1 MKDIKILFTSFLMI
15 FVACIC
21 GCSQSKKGDSILTC
35 QGVPLV
41 GLNKEAV
48 NASIK
53 DPSKQNCMYFEFTEK
68 QRQTMLAKVS
78 SKQKLAIQAEI
89 TVSAGNGKV
98 TLGLMNKGQGENEYV
113 SVSELVSPSL
123 EFSQADNVTLSLCF
137 DPQKPVPS
145 GMYIA
150 STMPCSASSVSFV
163 DAIIGVDSLN
173 HIYAAGPSG
182 GEMNSGVIDFS
193 DGKKIFDTQMSQNSV
208 LPKITLALY
217 PPSSF
222 GTMDSPTS
230 TVFYYGPDS
239 FELFASPSQQT
250 FTLQTASVTE
260 PFATLSEDGKPNIHA
275 AFMTANSADDYAP
288 NEDGIVTRGFPCD
301 IGMIFD
307 WPQDKWRCRDYEL
320 FVWEEFPEV
329 LIFDFKNYKV
339 QNEFFTRLAYFV
351 EKNGYKG
358 TLVGDDFVRDK
369 HGYNAH
375 DYKGDDLARFFT
387 LVAEK
392 NFRINAREKALRQI
406 LLDNGIIL
414 NNGDGTYSGG
424 KGAVIS
430 IARESGADLR
440 RTLMAHESWHGIYFT
455 DAGFRDYVA
464 GLYDAFDKNAMGF
477 LKTYFSTYASLQYD
491 IKDDYLMHNEFMA
504 YHLQQSVAETGPY
517 FKTRATWTTVTNHN
531 PSAASYVYRN
541 DAKDFTE
548 TSRALSQYVFE
559 HWGYKAGSTVLLER
573 K

>member
-1 MKDIKILFTSFLMI
+1 MI
-15 FVACIC
+15 FVACFC
-21 GCSQSKKGDSILTC
+21 SCSQFKKGDSVLTC
-35 QGVPLV
+35 QGVPLL

-53 DPSKQNCMYFEFTEK
+53 EPEKQNCMYFEFSDK

-78 SKQKLAIQAEI
+78 SKKKLALQAVI
-89 TVSAGNGKV
+89 SVSAGNGKV
-98 TLGLMNKGQGENEYV
+98 TLGLMNNGQEENEYV
-113 SVSELVSPSL
+113 SVSEVVSPSL
-123 EFSQADNVTLSLCF
+123 EFDQTENVTLSLCF

-145 GMYIA
+145 GMYIS
-150 STMPCSASSVSFV
+150 STLPCSVSSVSFI

-182 GEMNSGVIDFS
+182 GEVNPGVIDFS
-193 DGKKIFDTQMSQNSV
+193 DGKKMFDTEMGPNSI
-208 LPKITLALY
+208 LPKITVGLY
-217 PPSSF
+217 PPASI
-222 GTMDSPTS
+222 GTMDDPASI
-230 TVFYYGPDS
+230 VFHYGPDS
-239 FELFASPSQQT
+239 FKLYASPSQQT
-250 FTLQTASVTE
+250 FTLQCAALTE
-260 PFATLSEDGKPNIHA
+260 PFAILSEDGKPNIHA
-275 AFMTANSADDYAP
+275 AFMTANSADEYAP
-288 NEDGIVTRGFPCD
+288 NDDGIVTKGLECD
-301 IGMIFD
+301 IGFIFE
-307 WPQDKWRCRDYEL
+307 WPQSRWRNKDYEL

-339 QNEFFTRLAYFV
+339 QNEFFTRIAYFV

-387 LVAEK
+387 LVSEK
-392 NFRINAREKALRQI
+392 NFKINAREKALRQI

-424 KGAVIS
+424 RGAVIS
-430 IARESGADLR
+430 IARESAKDLR
-440 RTLMAHESWHGIYFT
+440 QQLMAHESWHGIYFT
-455 DAGFRDYVA
+455 DADFRDYVSE
-464 GLYDAFDKNAMGF
+464 LYDAFDKTSMEF
-477 LKTYFSTYASLQYD
+477 LKTYFSSYASLQYD

-504 YHLQQSVAETGPY
+504 YHLQQSVSATGPY
-517 FKTRATWTTVTNHN
+517 FKTRASWNTIANNN
-531 PSAASYVYRN
+531 PAACNYVYRN

-559 HWGYKAGSTVLLER
+559 RWGFKAGSTVLVQR
-573 K
+573 Q